1 MHSCSLNCHLSPDSG
16 TYTSGSNLQY
26 GFRPVCPSVSWTPPH
41 RHPKC
46 SSCPLRPELRSTGP
60 IFSVCLITQSCST
73 LCNPMYCS
81 LPGCSVH
88 GHSPGKNA
96 GVGCH
101 ALLQGIFPTQG
112 SNPALPH
119 CRQIF
124 LPSVPPGKPAF
135 SCFCLSEQHQHL
147 SSCINQ
153 KPRSHSWDFLPLD
166 LLSLQNSTCHSTL
179 RICTFLY
186 LPSPL
191 TTLVSAT
198 AVCSLTRAPKGAPCI
213 LSFYQPV
220 PPQSGFHTAIL
231 IGMLPLRPYPQWL
244 PVLFLSLALA
254 CAVLCG
260 LTPKEPSSST
270 RLCLF
275 RMFTTWPFFLFASTF
290 L

>member
-124 LPSVPPGKPAF
+124 FTICATR
-135 SCFCLSEQHQHL
+135 EA
-147 SSCINQ
+147 
-153 KPRSHSWDFLPLD
+153 
-166 LLSLQNSTCHSTL
+166 
-179 RICTFLY
+179 RILMF
-186 LPSPL
+186 
-191 TTLVSAT
+191 
-198 AVCSLTRAPKGAPCI
+198 
-213 LSFYQPV
+213 LSFR
-220 PPQSGFHTAIL
+220 TA
-231 IGMLPLRPYPQWL
+231 
-244 PVLFLSLALA
+244 LALIQ
-254 CAVLCG
+254 LHKPE
-260 LTPKEPSSST
+260 T
-270 RLCLF
+270 
-275 RMFTTWPFFLFASTF
+275 
-290 L
+290 